1 VPKNFKLYFSFLPF
15 IMFSILLSYV
25 AYLFVDFRISSIE
38 QYLLNFAYGDL
49 VNFDGVILSPLS
61 QILYMPYKFLDQD
74 QFLVINTFTLA
85 LLVYTLH
92 LNYINKFGV
101 FDIRF
106 LTLASF
112 VNGFLFML
120 ILDNVY
126 FIPFLLLVYYLFL
139 NSECFS
145 RKSDQFLFAYSLF
158 VNPIVLF
165 FVEKFT
171 RRILGVVTLTILTIF
186 IAIVSVGSLDVLT
199 IFFLDFSWI
208 KFAQY
213 TMLPISILYIFS
225 KILKSSLNKTRYIFI
240 STLILLLLQNSDLS
254 ALVFYSAITSMFMFH
269 IFLKNKYHPNGS
281 KI

>member
-1 VPKNFKLYFSFLPF
+1 
-15 IMFSILLSYV
+15 MFSILLSYM
-25 AYLFVDFRISSIE
+25 AYLFVDSRISSIN
-38 QYLLNFAYGDL
+38 QYLLTFAYGDL
-49 VNFDGVILSPLS
+49 VNFDGVILSPVS

-92 LNYINKFGV
+92 LNYMNKFGV

-106 LTLASF
+106 LTLTSF
-112 VNGFLFML
+112 VNGFLLML

-126 FIPFLLLVYYLFL
+126 FVPFLLLVYYLFL
-139 NSECFS
+139 NSESFS

-165 FVEKFT
+165 FVDKFT
-171 RRILGVVTLTILTIF
+171 RKILGVVFLTILTIF
-186 IAIVSVGSLDVLT
+186 IAIVSVGSLDVLK

-225 KILKSSLNKTRYIFI
+225 KIVKSSLNKTRYIFI
-240 STLILLLLQNSDLS
+240 SILILLLLQNSDLNVI
-254 ALVFYSAITSMFMFH
+254 VFYTAITSMFMFH
-269 IFLKNKYHPNGS
+269 IFLKNKYHPNSS